1 MAQQMSI
8 DTDKVG
14 SAINRVSQLTSDI
27 KTRTD
32 AFVSR
37 LIELNSSTKGRWS
50 LIVTLQTKIE
60 AESANITSIIEAQDV
75 VIRALDKYAEL
86 AAEADDDSAFRDE

>member
-1 MAQQMSI
+1 MAGQMSI

-14 SAINRVSQLTSDI
+14 AAINRISQLTSDV

-32 AFVSR
+32 AFISR
-37 LIELNSSTKGRWS
+37 LIELNNTTKGRWS

-75 VIRALDKYAEL
+75 IVRALDKYAEL
-86 AAEADDDSAFRDE
+86 ASEADDDSAFRDE